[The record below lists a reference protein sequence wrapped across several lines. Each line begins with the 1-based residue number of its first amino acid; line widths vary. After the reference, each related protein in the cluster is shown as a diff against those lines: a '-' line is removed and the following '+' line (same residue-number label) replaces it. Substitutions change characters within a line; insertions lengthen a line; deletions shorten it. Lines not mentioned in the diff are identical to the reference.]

1 MQFLPDLISNDFE
14 LEPQLEL
21 NPLPVANL
29 PRPRTQ
35 TRGSTEP
42 QFELELNSSTPRGTL
57 CAFQNFALANCHS
70 GWLTTWRIDGGKSL
84 WQELSMRLLRTLAV
98 AWTEMLFLHKFALV
112 YRLQRRMFF
121 FYFLLHVSVFQSCA
135 TSNFARCAVQAPFLC
150 CAQL

>member
-21 NPLPVANL
+21 NPYPLQTS

-35 TRGSTEP
+35 PQGSTEP

-84 WQELSMRLLRTLAV
+84 WHELSMRLLRTLAV
-98 AWTEMLFLHKFALV
+98 AWTEILFLHKFALV

-121 FYFLLHVSVFQSCA
+121 
-135 TSNFARCAVQAPFLC
+135 LC
-150 CAQL
+150 F